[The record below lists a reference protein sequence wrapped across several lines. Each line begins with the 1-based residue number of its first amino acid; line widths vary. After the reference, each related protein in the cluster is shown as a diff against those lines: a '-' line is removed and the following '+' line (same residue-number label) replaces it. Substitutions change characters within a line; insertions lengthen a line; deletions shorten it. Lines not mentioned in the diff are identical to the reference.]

1 MASLPLELELPLEL
15 DELSEEE
22 LLDEP
27 SDDDEEPL
35 LPLSEDEEDDTF
47 GFDELPERLSVL

>member
-1 MASLPLELELPLEL
+1 MASLPLELELEL

-27 SDDDEEPL
+27 SDDDEEL
-35 LPLSEDEEDDTF
+35 LSPLSDDEDEDDDTF
-47 GFDELPERLSVL
+47 DFDELPERLSVL

>member
-1 MASLPLELELPLEL
+1 LASLPLELELEL

-27 SDDDEEPL
+27 SDDDEEL
-35 LPLSEDEEDDTF
+35 LSPLSDDEDEDDDTF
-47 GFDELPERLSVL
+47 DFDELPERLSVL